1 MKICGCLFANSL
13 VLMCFLF
20 AVSGFAA
27 AQDRPPALN
36 HHWLNG
42 KWVGQYT
49 IGGEMELSLQV
60 VKGKQV
66 QGWGRVK
73 QARRPIRTI
82 VNGTVNENKVELV
95 SYNPFSRITTQ
106 FLLSFVDGVLT
117 GRAFCPDDTEGV
129 EVTFTKLE

>member
-1 MKICGCLFANSL
+1 MSTWRCLFATSL
-13 VLMCFLF
+13 VCFLVAVCDF
-20 AVSGFAA
+20 AV
-27 AQDRPPALN
+27 AQDRPPTPN

-49 IGGEMELSLQV
+49 IGGETELTLQV
-60 VKGKQV
+60 VKGNQV
-66 QGWGRVK
+66 TGWGRIK

-82 VNGTVNENKVELV
+82 VNGVVNAGKVELV

-117 GRAFCPDDTEGV
+117 GRAFPPEDTEGV